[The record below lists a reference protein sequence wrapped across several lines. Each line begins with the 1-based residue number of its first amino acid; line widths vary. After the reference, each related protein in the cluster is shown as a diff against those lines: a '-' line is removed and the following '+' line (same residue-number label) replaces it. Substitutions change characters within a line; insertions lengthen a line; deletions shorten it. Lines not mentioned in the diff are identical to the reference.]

1 MLEVAGRWVGGAQ
14 KTFLWLTRLG
24 RNARLG
30 GVQTAGDSPTAA
42 SPSSALVKFAW
53 AALIV
58 STLCVCY
65 FSRLGTLGFVG
76 PDEPRY
82 AWIARAMVE
91 TGDWVTP
98 KLYGKPWFEK
108 PPLFYWGAALSFKWF
123 GVSEASARFPSAVSA
138 LLATLALA
146 WLAARMYGAASARL
160 VLVMLPTT
168 AGMIGFSHA
177 AATDMPFAAMLTI
190 AMVAA
195 AVVVAVDR
203 PAQPSPPAPPTA
215 ALVAF
220 GAFLGA
226 ATLAKGP
233 AAIVLAGGG
242 AGLWALLTNRWRD
255 AFRLAHPIAIVA
267 FCITALPWYV
277 LCALRNPDFLRV
289 FILEHN
295 FARYL
300 TPEFRHVQPIWFFVP
315 ILLLGVLIWTGTLV
329 GVVKDARQAWREN
342 RWRRSAGLFPL
353 CWACFAFVFFSLS
366 KSKLPGYIL
375 PAIPPLML
383 LAAHSVSRRLQG
395 EAARGRWPAIATGL
409 TLTAMG
415 GFSIGFIYQI
425 PFAVDY
431 LPPQPFGWVILLVLS
446 SGVAAII
453 LGILRR
459 TVAALSV
466 CVLCLIVAIPLSVA
480 GDSGWALN
488 AGISAG
494 PAGQS
499 HLTANTS
506 AYKVSRSFQY
516 ALNFYQHKEVPE
528 WSVNSAQPGW
538 VFTQAGKV
546 DELREL
552 GLKCPAYIAYP
563 AVVVCQDPG
572 LRDRLAGGRKVH

>member
-1 MLEVAGRWVGGAQ
+1 M
-14 KTFLWLTRLG
+14 
-24 RNARLG
+24 
-30 GVQTAGDSPTAA
+30 
-42 SPSSALVKFAW
+42 KFAW
-53 AALIV
+53 AALIL
-58 STLCVCY
+58 STLYVCY
-65 FSRLGTLGFVG
+65 FSRLGTLGFAG

-98 KLYGKPWFEK
+98 KLYAKPWFEK

-146 WLAARMYGAASARL
+146 WLAARMYGAATARL
-160 VLVMLPTT
+160 VLLMLPTT

-177 AATDMPFAAMLTI
+177 AATDMPFTAMLTI

-195 AVVVAVDR
+195 AVVVGIDH
-203 PAQPSPPAPPTA
+203 PAQSLPPRAPTVS
-215 ALVAF
+215 LVAF

-267 FCITALPWYV
+267 FCIAALPWYV

-300 TPEFRHVQPIWFFVP
+300 TREFRHVQPIWFFLPV
-315 ILLLGVLIWTGTLV
+315 LLLGMLIWTGTFV
-329 GVVKDARQAWREN
+329 GVVKDATRAWREH
-342 RWRRSAGLFPL
+342 RWRSSAGLFPL
-353 CWACFAFVFFSLS
+353 CWASFTFVFFSLS

-383 LAAHSVSRRLQG
+383 LAAYSVSRRLHG
-395 EAARGRWPAIATGL
+395 EAARGRWPAIMTGL
-409 TLTAMG
+409 TLIAMG
-415 GFSIGFIYQI
+415 GFSIGFMYKI

-431 LPPQPFGWVILLVLS
+431 LPPQPLGWVILSVLL
-446 SGVAAII
+446 GGLAAII
-453 LGILRR
+453 LGVLRR
-459 TVAALSV
+459 ATAALSV

-488 AGISAG
+488 AGISARQ
-494 PAGQS
+494 AGQS
-499 HLTANTS
+499 HSTANTS

-528 WSVNSAQPGW
+528 WSVNAAQPGW

-572 LRDRLAGGRKVH
+572 LPDRLAGGRKIH